1 MLPLGREVFP
11 ACLSETNSSRL
22 AEPVSCTFGT
32 LLPNH
37 LLRFLVVQL
46 VSVCLLSPS
55 SPLLI
60 PEVLMCSPRGP
71 QIHG

>member
-22 AEPVSCTFGT
+22 AVSCTFGT

-37 LLRFLVVQL
+37 LLCFLVVQL